1 MMDICSSCC
10 LKRLE
15 TGIRG
20 VGRPSPE
27 PPIQDVNLW
36 PAERSVSW
44 EQQQVKVCPLRCVT
58 SVSEETL
65 LRPSIYDTCESDY
78 PDLNPNMTPYY
89 QVTSTLLT

>member
-10 LKRLE
+10 LKSLE

-36 PAERSVSW
+36 PAERSVSGAAAG
-44 EQQQVKVCPLRCVT
+44 EG
-58 SVSEETL
+58 VSFEMC
-65 LRPSIYDTCESDY
+65 YF
-78 PDLNPNMTPYY
+78 
-89 QVTSTLLT
+89 Q